1 MNNTTTETPEVSL
14 LQHIHKGTVMGI
26 DSIRHLNCMA
36 ESSTFC
42 AALNN
47 QLQEYEDVRAEAADR
62 LTAVGVKPQGI
73 SPAAK
78 IMSDMSSNMKSMM
91 DHSSSKL
98 AEIMI
103 EGSTMGT
110 TNLTKELN
118 NYKGS
123 DQQVRALAMKLLK
136 TEEKNIQEMKKFL

>member
-1 MNNTTTETPEVSL
+1 MNNTTPETPEVAL

-26 DSIRHLNCMA
+26 ESIRHLNCLS
-36 ESSTFC
+36 ESATFS
-42 AALNN
+42 AALNT
-47 QLQEYEDVRAEAADR
+47 QMQEYENVRAEAADR
-62 LTAVGVKPQGI
+62 LTAVGAKPQGI
-73 SPAAK
+73 SPAAR
-78 IMSDMSSNMKSMM
+78 IMSDMTSNMKSMM
-91 DHSSSKL
+91 DRSSSKL

-118 NYKGS
+118 DYKGS
-123 DQQVRALAMKLLK
+123 DQQVRALATRLLK